1 MHTYFIVALNLKEI
15 SMCTITNKF
24 HKNVMEKAFIQEIKA
39 LMSNLISNMQTF
51 SESL

>member
-1 MHTYFIVALNLKEI
+1 MHKLFIVVLNLKEI
-15 SMCTITNKF
+15 SMSTITNKF
-24 HKNVMEKAFIQEIKA
+24 HKNVMEKPFIQEIKA